1 MHSSPRKLMTALVVV
16 AFAAVV
22 LIVPSAASAKTV
34 KFTMTENAKSSGPPN
49 YIADGTVSG
58 TLGKG
63 KAHSQTLPPK
73 TTGYWKLKGGTIYY
87 TFNTGL
93 EGTVA
98 TGKGTFTKGTGKYKK
113 VKGSFSVRGDIT
125 GKFPFSM
132 KGSLSY

>member
-1 MHSSPRKLMTALVVV
+1 MATAFVVA
-16 AFAAVV
+16 AFAAVALV
-22 LIVPSAASAKTV
+22 VPSAASAKTV
-34 KFTMTENAKSSGPPN
+34 KFTMTEHAKSSGPPD